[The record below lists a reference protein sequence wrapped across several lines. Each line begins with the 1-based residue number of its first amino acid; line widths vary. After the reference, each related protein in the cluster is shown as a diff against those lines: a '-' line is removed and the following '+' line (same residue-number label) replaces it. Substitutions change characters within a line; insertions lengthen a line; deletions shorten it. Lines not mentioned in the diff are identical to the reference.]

1 MATKTTQQVKN
12 TTDLSQGKF
21 NTYGTKGATMQ
32 AANSEANRKAV
43 AAAEARRNATKINT
57 KYRTEKGNIY
67 NVYRDKNGNYF
78 ITDKNDKISYFTN
91 PNAIAIFNANKSSI
105 TSKAHY
111 ENMSTKEVEQI
122 TGNTTTSSP
131 TINIGGYGGG
141 GNYSGGNT
149 TDSFWKEQYDKVLKQ
164 NEELT
169 RIMSAPEAAK
179 HFGIDYNEENILK
192 DYNEASNKKFD
203 ELTNA
208 QQDLREQ
215 SLRNNAQ
222 FIRQTADA
230 YLDSYRNAAPTAT
243 GRGAL
248 AANMLSNMI
257 GATDTLSYNDYGML
271 QSINALEQERQKE
284 LENNKMLAKDLYTKM
299 GTYLSTLS
307 ANKNAADVQA
317 AIANMDKYSTE
328 YAASRKT
335 AAANAA
341 AAASRYSGLAQ
352 AASTNANAA
361 ANSALA
367 KWYQYYDAYLS
378 RTGGNTKE
386 ADNLIVNNH
395 LNTKG
400 Y

>member
-1 MATKTTQQVKN
+1 MAAKTTQQVKN
-12 TTDLSQGKF
+12 TTDLSQGNF
-21 NTYGTKGATMQ
+21 NTYATKGVTMQ
-32 AANSEANRKAV
+32 AANSKANKKAV

-67 NVYRDKNGNYF
+67 DVYRDKNGNYF

-91 PNAIAIFNANKSSI
+91 PNAIAIFNANKPLT
-105 TSKAHY
+105 TSKAYY
-111 ENMSTKEVEQI
+111 ENMTAKDVERIKNETST
-122 TGNTTTSSP
+122 TNNTSSG
-131 TINIGGYGGG
+131 NYGGG

-149 TDSFWKEQYDKVLKQ
+149 ADSFWKEQYDKVLKQ

-203 ELTNA
+203 ELTSA

-257 GATDTLSYNDYGML
+257 NATDTLSYNDYGML
-271 QSINALEQERQKE
+271 QSVNALEQERKNE

-317 AIANMDKYSTE
+317 TIANMDKYATE
-328 YAASRKT
+328 YTASRKT

>member
-1 MATKTTQQVKN
+1 MPVIISGPYTGYNGYDDTAI
-12 TTDLSQGKF
+12 
-21 NTYGTKGATMQ
+21 AEQ
-32 AANSEANRKAV
+32 ASIAKAQK
-43 AAAEARRNATKINT
+43 AAEKAKKNATKIKT
-57 KYRTEKGNIY
+57 RYTTEKGNTY
-67 NVYRDKNGNYF
+67 DVYRDKNGKYF
-78 ITDKNDKISYFTN
+78 IADKNGKISYFTN
-91 PNAIAIFNANKSSI
+91 KDAITIFDANLNKTIAKSS
-105 TSKAHY
+105 Y
-111 ENMSTKEVEQI
+111 EYYAEQLRRDKEYADSQAALNQAI
-122 TGNTTTSSP
+122 DNLNSL
-131 TINIGGYGGG
+131 GGG
-141 GNYSGGNT
+141 SN
-149 TDSFWKEQYDKVLKQ
+149 DSSDQYWRDKYDEMVRR
-164 NEELT
+164 NEEMS

-192 DYNEASNKKFD
+192 DYNDASNKKFD
-203 ELTNA
+203 ELTSA

-215 SLRNNAQ
+215 TLRNNAQ
-222 FIRQTADA
+222 YIRQTADA

-257 GATDTLSYNDYGML
+257 NATDTLSYNDYGML
-271 QSINALEQERQKE
+271 QSVNALEQERKKE
-284 LENNKMLAKDLYTKM
+284 LENNKMLAKDYYTKM

-307 ANKNAADVQA
+307 ANKNAADVKA
-317 AIANMDKYSTE
+317 TIANMDKYATE

-341 AAASRYSGLAQ
+341 AAASRYSGLAS
-352 AASTNANAA
+352 AASTSANAA

-367 KWYQYYDAYLS
+367 KWYQIYDRYLAQ
-378 RTGGNTKE
+378 TGGNTQE